1 MKLLLGQEIP
11 QCPQKAWGTNR
22 QCEGAVGSVQEQEG
36 LPCLFA
42 FCAQVGDGGVLC
54 PILGLGNP
62 KVSHCLVPRSLPW
75 RASYKSNLAAE
86 PAAENVAGAF
96 SFSAV
101 PWAVPTLCHCP
112 QQVGKSGHCSVE
124 DARTTMEL
132 YKVVEAEWEQHLMKE
147 QHSKQE

>member
-1 MKLLLGQEIP
+1 VKLLLGQEIP

-36 LPCLFA
+36 LPCLFV

-75 RASYKSNLAAE
+75 RASYKSSLAAE

-101 PWAVPTLCHCP
+101 PKWGT
-112 QQVGKSGHCSVE
+112 S
-124 DARTTMEL
+124 RN
-132 YKVVEAEWEQHLMKE
+132 
-147 QHSKQE
+147 